1 METDKKDKVIIA
13 LIIGI
18 IIIISNNF
26 VKSQKKDELVF
37 ENTSSSIDKYQND
50 KFYNSNNEDDNISG
64 KDQKDSNKKVHISG
78 EINNPGVYEIK
89 DDYRLEDLVND
100 AGGLTKDA
108 NLDKIN
114 LALKLEDQ
122 MRIII
127 PNINFKDN
135 DINEGNNLLG
145 PQNNQESLNKKINI
159 NIADQTELMSL
170 PNIGEKRA
178 QAIIEYRQD
187 KKFEKIEDIKNVSGI
202 GDKYFEAMKDKIV
215 VDWGGGVWNYQ
226 PEVGMDLELYII

>member
-108 NLDKIN
+108 NLNKIN

-127 PNINFKDN
+127 PNINSKDN

-145 PQNNQESLNKKINI
+145 PQNNQENLNKKINI

-215 VDWGGGVWNYQ
+215 VD
-226 PEVGMDLELYII
+226 